1 MVIVDGAAFGS
12 EMKEVME
19 YVNVFENVVLYAPE
33 SFEWL
38 LLVSNVISD
47 KEITDILEKPE
58 NYIESKEYVS
68 WERFFTEVLI
78 NKTQKN
84 SVWAYSK
91 RKLPKVY
98 LSSKVVNAVQKVMKK
113 INWKGRK

>member
-38 LLVSNVISD
+38 LLASNVISD
-47 KEITDILEKPE
+47 MEITDILEKPE
-58 NYIESKEYVS
+58 NYLKVKSM
-68 WERFFTEVLI
+68 L
-78 NKTQKN
+78 
-84 SVWAYSK
+84 A
-91 RKLPKVY
+91 RKDFLQRY
-98 LSSKVVNAVQKVMKK
+98 
-113 INWKGRK
+113 

>member
-38 LLVSNVISD
+38 LLASNVISD

-58 NYIESKEYVS
+58 NYLKVKSM
-68 WERFFTEVLI
+68 L
-78 NKTQKN
+78 
-84 SVWAYSK
+84 A
-91 RKLPKVY
+91 RKDFLQRY
-98 LSSKVVNAVQKVMKK
+98 
-113 INWKGRK
+113 

>member
-38 LLVSNVISD
+38 LLASNVIS
-47 KEITDILEKPE
+47 
-58 NYIESKEYVS
+58 
-68 WERFFTEVLI
+68 ERFFTEVLI
-78 NKTQKN
+78 NKTQKD

>member
-1 MVIVDGAAFGS
+1 
-12 EMKEVME
+12 MKEVME

-38 LLVSNVISD
+38 LLASNVISD
-47 KEITDILEKPE
+47 KEITDILKKPE

-68 WERFFTEVLI
+68 WERFFTEVLT
-78 NKTQKN
+78 NKTQNN

-113 INWKGRK
+113 INWKERR